1 MKKIIFWQFII
12 ILTVIFIFALINSQ
26 DNYIVNENFKGEL
39 EITKPV
45 KEARVFITPN
55 VSRYAD
61 EFYIFDYKESDNEEI
76 ISQLDNDDLKHLEN
90 QIIVCKNNYNS
101 EFYHLFEENFPKER
115 NNNLYYKIKMKRA
128 SNLIIVY
135 DSSSSKLYYI
145 GCYFKSNRY
154 PINNGV

>member
-76 ISQLDNDDLKHLEN
+76 ISQL
-90 QIIVCKNNYNS
+90 
-101 EFYHLFEENFPKER
+101 
-115 NNNLYYKIKMKRA
+115 
-128 SNLIIVY
+128 
-135 DSSSSKLYYI
+135 
-145 GCYFKSNRY
+145 
-154 PINNGV
+154 